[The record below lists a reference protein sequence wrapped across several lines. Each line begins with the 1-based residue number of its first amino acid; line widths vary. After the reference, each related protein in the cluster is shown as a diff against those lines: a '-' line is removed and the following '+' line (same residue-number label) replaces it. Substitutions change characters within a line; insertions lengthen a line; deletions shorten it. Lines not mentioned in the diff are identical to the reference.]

1 VTANAS
7 TASTQSEQD
16 PHPTTRLDLLRN
28 RPLMTLMLGHY
39 TVDMYSGIIP
49 FLYPLLTDKFNL
61 SLGTVGFVSLAYS
74 GASSISQPLFGMV
87 ADRKGI
93 RYIGL
98 ALMWTGFMFSIL
110 GFATSFPMLLLLA
123 ACAGLGSGAYH
134 PMGALGANAAISAG
148 QRNVAMSLYVTGGT
162 LGVACGPLI
171 GATLFHFFGLHG
183 TAAMFIPGVGISIW
197 MLIEMRNIAKV
208 AVRRQA
214 IDVNLPPIPWR
225 PMAIIIGLMMMRSWT
240 MSSLQAYIPTWY
252 EELGYGA
259 GFYGLLTTTLLLSS
273 VVGTIGSG
281 SLADKHGRKILMIV
295 SSVATVPA
303 VFLFAQF
310 PGWFG
315 FVSAAMIGL
324 MAASTG
330 PLLLVMA
337 QQLMHGRAGVA
348 SGLILGLGFVMGA
361 IGVPIVGA
369 IADHIGIQAAFRV
382 QAVIASGAIILAVML
397 PSERRMTE
405 IINQPE
411 RAPA

>member
-1 VTANAS
+1 MSANAP
-7 TASTQSEQD
+7 TASTQSNQK
-16 PHPTTRLDLLRN
+16 PTTRLGLLRN

-49 FLYPLLTDKFNL
+49 FLYPLLTDKFHL

-74 GASSISQPLFGMV
+74 GAASLSQPIFGMV

-98 ALMWTGFMFSIL
+98 ALMWTGFMFSII
-110 GFATSFPMLLLLA
+110 GFASSFPLLLLLA
-123 ACAGLGSGAYH
+123 ALAGLGSGAYH
-134 PMGALGANAAISAG
+134 PMGALGANAVIDPN

-171 GATLFHFFGLHG
+171 GATLFHFFGLQG
-183 TAAMFIPGVGISIW
+183 TAAMIIPGVSISIW
-197 MLIEMRNIAKV
+197 MLLEMRHIAGSV
-208 AVRRQA
+208 VVHRRS
-214 IDVNLPPIPWR
+214 IDTKLPPIPLR
-225 PMAIIIGLMMMRSWT
+225 PMAVIIGLMMMRSWT

-252 EELGYGA
+252 EEMGYGA
-259 GFYGLLTTTLLLSS
+259 GFYSLLTTTLLLSS

-281 SLADKHGRKILMIV
+281 SLADKHGRKIMMVI
-295 SSVATVPA
+295 SSAATVPA
-303 VFLFAQF
+303 VFLFAEF

-324 MAASTG
+324 LAASTG
-330 PLLLVMA
+330 PLLIVMA
-337 QQLMHGRAGVA
+337 QQLMQGRAGVA

-369 IADHIGIQAAFRV
+369 IADRIGLQAAFRV
-382 QAVIASGAIILAVML
+382 QAVIASGAIILALLL
-397 PSERRMTE
+397 PSEHRMAE
-405 IINQPE
+405 ITAKLE
-411 RAPA
+411 EAAA